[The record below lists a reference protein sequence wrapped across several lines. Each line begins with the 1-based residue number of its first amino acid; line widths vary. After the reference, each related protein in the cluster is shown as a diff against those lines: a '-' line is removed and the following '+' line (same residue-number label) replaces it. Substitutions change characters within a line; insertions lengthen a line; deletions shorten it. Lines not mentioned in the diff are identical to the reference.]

1 MENEYNIIKTLKPFG
16 CFLVIICFIGF
27 LGICFTS
34 GGDNTIEG
42 YSPPETESAEELLE
56 ELRANVLPELE
67 GVVSCEMR
75 NGKVVL
81 ELEKQHFFP
90 VRKIILNYFDASL
103 VEFVQAGQA
112 ERG

>member
-1 MENEYNIIKTLKPFG
+1 MENENNIIKTLKPFG
-16 CFLVIICFIGF
+16 CFLVIMCFIGF

-42 YSPPETESAEELLE
+42 YAPPEIDSAAELLE
-56 ELRANVLPELE
+56 ELQTNVLPKLE

-75 NGKVVL
+75 DDKVVL

-90 VRKIILNYFDASL
+90 VRKIILNYFDAYL
-103 VEFVQAGQA
+103 VDFIEAGQA